1 MPHDPV
7 KIEETRS
14 WFTKARD
21 DLRAA
26 SVDMDAEPTEIWTV
40 DVGGSGAAY
49 LAVGGSACY
58 SPDGSRMVCTDHV
71 AGSDAEIFV
80 MNADGTNKTNITNS
94 AAEDNSPHWGN

>member
-1 MPHDPV
+1 MTNGQLSMANGHADP
-7 KIEETRS
+7 
-14 WFTKARD
+14 D
-21 DLRAA
+21 
-26 SVDMDAEPTEIWTV
+26 EIWTV

-49 LAVGGSACY
+49 LAVGLSACY